1 MFNIKIYEIIME
13 SDFRIFKALSQRL
26 KDRRDGDE
34 RRKRFAKILNK
45 HYLTNGN
52 GHQLFKQL
60 AISESNN
67 PKKEKK
73 NGESE

>member
-1 MFNIKIYEIIME
+1 ME

-34 RRKRFAKILNK
+34 RRKRFAQILNN
-45 HYLTNGN
+45 HFLTNGY
-52 GHQLFKQL
+52 GHQLFKKL
-60 AISESNN
+60 TISESNN

>member
-1 MFNIKIYEIIME
+1 ME
-13 SDFRIFKALSQRL
+13 SDFRIFKALSKRL
-26 KDRRDGDE
+26 QDSREGDE
-34 RRKRFAKILNK
+34 RRKRFAQILNK
-45 HYLTNGN
+45 HFLTNGY

>member
-34 RRKRFAKILNK
+34 RRKRFEPLEVMRGATFHNSYMILDEAQNCT
-45 HYLTNGN
+45 L
-52 GHQLFKQL
+52 
-60 AISESNN
+60 
-67 PKKEKK
+67 
-73 NGESE
+73 

>member
-1 MFNIKIYEIIME
+1 ME

-34 RRKRFAKILNK
+34 RRKRFAQILNN
-45 HYLTNGN
+45 HFLTNEY
-52 GHQLFKQL
+52 GHQLFKKL